1 MKKVVNIIL
10 SIEGDW
16 TNKIETV
23 MRLEN
28 IPSNADHVS
37 AYNNENNTT
46 TICFNYIE
54 EREVY

>member
-1 MKKVVNIIL
+1 MKKTVNIIIAL
-10 SIEGDW
+10 NGDW

-28 IPSNADHVS
+28 IPSDAAHIS
-37 AYNNENNTT
+37 TYNNENNTT